1 MAVPY
6 QEQDKA
12 KLQLG
17 VLTSVNFGVRIP
29 PVDDLARD
37 LPRVNKVPQIGDGR
51 NDENLIIAQLHL
63 AFLRFHNAAVDWVR
77 THEPERIGVAQVFLR
92 ARDLTRWTYQWLCVH
107 DFLETVTQPGT
118 VDAVL
123 INESDLLDLAS
134 RDVPYMPLEFSVAA
148 YRFGH
153 SMVRGTYDWNRN
165 FGRPGNNTAGVA
177 TFAQMFQFTGRGGFA
192 GNAPTLPGNWA
203 GEPQRLVDKNSLF
216 EDRFARRID
225 THLAFPLSQM
235 VNQVNDPT
243 LPAAIQDLLKH
254 LARRNLLRGFRLGLP
269 TGQAVA
275 EALGITPLTNAQLT
289 QGVDPAITAAL
300 QQGNFLD
307 RTPLW
312 FYVLREAERNAQG
325 NTLGE
330 VGSQIVAETIIGH
343 IRHDPTSYLNQSS
356 WSPSAESGFPT
367 VPQSGQS
374 PTSSAWPASSNHSR
388 TD

>member
-1 MAVPY
+1 M
-6 QEQDKA
+6 
-12 KLQLG
+12 
-17 VLTSVNFGVRIP
+17 
-29 PVDDLARD
+29 
-37 LPRVNKVPQIGDGR
+37 
-51 NDENLIIAQLHL
+51 
-63 AFLRFHNAAVDWVR
+63 
-77 THEPERIGVAQVFLR
+77 FLR

-165 FGRPGNNTAGVA
+165 FGRPGNNTAG
-177 TFAQMFQFTGRGGFA
+177 GGDVRA
-192 GNAPTLPGNWA
+192 DVPVHRARRVRRECPDPA
-203 GEPQRLVDKNSLF
+203 GELGWGAQRLVDKNSLF

-289 QGVDPAITAAL
+289 QGVDPAILAAL

-330 VGSQIVAETIIGH
+330 VGSQIVAEAIIGH
-343 IRHDPTSYLNQSS
+343 IRHDPRHTSTRAAGHPALS
-356 WSPSAESGFPT
+356 
-367 VPQSGQS
+367 
-374 PTSSAWPASSNHSR
+374 PASRRFPNPVNRGLPPHGR
-388 TD
+388 PPLTTPHRLGV